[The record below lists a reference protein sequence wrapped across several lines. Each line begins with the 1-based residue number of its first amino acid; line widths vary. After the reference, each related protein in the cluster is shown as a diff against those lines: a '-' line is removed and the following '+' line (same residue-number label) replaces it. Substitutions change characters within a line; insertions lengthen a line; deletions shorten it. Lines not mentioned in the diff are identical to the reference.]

1 MHFHEIDPDSALS
14 PYVWCYWEFT
24 SPKTQQG
31 PYLHRVMPDGCIH
44 LVYARRSQH
53 DDPALQLL
61 GPRLGPLEVWINPS
75 DIYWGVKFW
84 PGASEAL
91 LHIAACEVAIPS
103 SLARLH
109 VPMLAKLLEERLSV
123 CSTITEATAAFD
135 EALLEA
141 VRYATIPDPIV
152 QAGVRAIIA
161 TEGQARMSEIARPL
175 GLSKRQFQRR
185 FSSATGLTPK
195 QFARLRRFRSSASNV
210 LQTPPEAW
218 GQVAAT
224 YGYADQ
230 AHMIREFTEFSGLS
244 PTAFQKQ
251 ISLIE
256 HGDVTP

>member
-1 MHFHEIDPDSALS
+1 MHFHEIDPDPALS

-44 LVYARRSQH
+44 LAYARRNQQ

-61 GPRLGPLEVWINPS
+61 GPRLGPLEVWIHPS
-75 DIYWGVKFW
+75 EIYWGVKFW
-84 PGASEAL
+84 PGASGAL
-91 LHIAACEVAIPS
+91 LHIAAGDVAIPS
-103 SLARLH
+103 DLARLH
-109 VPMLAKLLEERLSV
+109 LPPLATLLEERLPT
-123 CSTITEATAAFD
+123 CLTITEAAAVFD
-135 EALLEA
+135 EVLLEA
-141 VRYATIPDPIV
+141 VSRATTPDPMV
-152 QAGVRAIIA
+152 QAGVHAIIA
-161 TEGQARMSEIARPL
+161 TEGRTRMSEIARQL

-195 QFARLRRFRSSASNV
+195 QFARIRRFRSSASNV
-210 LQTPPEAW
+210 LQSPPEAW

-224 YGYADQ
+224 HGYADQ
-230 AHMIREFTEFSGLS
+230 AHMIREFTEFTGLS
-244 PTAFQKQ
+244 PTAFQKH